1 MKKACMYLRLSR
13 EDGELSE
20 SNSISNQRQII
31 LSFAQANEID
41 VCYEYIDD
49 GYSGANFNRP
59 DFGRMIRDLEDGLF
73 NTIIVKDLS
82 RFGRDYIESGKYL
95 QKVFP
100 EKNIRFISVNDNY
113 DSENA
118 DVSDTHLILPI
129 RNFINDSYCRDIS
142 MKVKSSKEVK
152 RKNGQFIGAFAPF
165 GYKKDIKDKHK
176 LVVDT
181 EVSHIVERI
190 FQMKIDG
197 YSSKAIADFLNS
209 IGLATPSRHKEN
221 SGENFS
227 TGFVVKNSKWDSKT
241 VNRVIQNKVYIGV
254 LEQGKTAK
262 LNYKSK
268 KEVKVSKEDW
278 IITENAHEG
287 IVSKSVFALANKM
300 LLRDVKRSK
309 EKPYLLSGML
319 YCKDCGS
326 SMIRRTLK
334 NKGSESIFYI
344 CSDYNNGGD
353 CSRHSIKEDEVLH
366 QMAKAMN
373 EHLGQFRELIEKA
386 SKLDVSILNIKVEF
400 DSLNAEKKKYEMLR
414 QSLYMDLEDGLITTE
429 EFERFRKSYL
439 VKIKEIENQ
448 IERKVAVEKELK
460 ATLSSSDNLISSI
473 IPKDEKEISRLSM
486 VSFIDKILV
495 GENDE
500 LTFVFNNIETM
511 NVLKALVKQ
520 DEDNQKKK
528 PKSSTMIPIGKLYAK
543 TLPIMDAEPEYAIG
557 GVL

>member
-31 LSFAQANEID
+31 LSFAQANELD

-100 EKNIRFISVNDNY
+100 EKNVRFISVNDNY

-165 GYKKDIKDKHK
+165 GYKKDVKDKHK

-278 IITENAHEG
+278 IITEDAHEG

-386 SKLDVSILNIKVEF
+386 SKLDVSTLNIKVEF

-520 DEDNQKKK
+520 DEDYQKKK
-528 PKSSTMIPIGKLYAK
+528 PKSSTMIPISKLYAK

>member
-1 MKKACMYLRLSR
+1 MKKACMYLRLSK
-13 EDGELSE
+13 EDGEQSE

-31 LSFAQANEID
+31 RSFAQANEID

-165 GYKKDIKDKHK
+165 GYKKDAGDKHK
-176 LVVDT
+176 LAVDT

-227 TGFVVKNSKWDSKT
+227 AGFVVKNSKWDSKM

-278 IITENAHEG
+278 IITEDAHEG

-386 SKLDVSILNIKVEF
+386 SKLDVSTLNIRVEF

-460 ATLSSSDNLISSI
+460 ATLSSSDNLLSSI

-520 DEDNQKKK
+520 DEDNQEKKLQ
-528 PKSSTMIPIGKLYAK
+528 SSTMIPISKLYAK
-543 TLPIMDAEPEYAIG
+543 TLPVMDEEPEYAIG

>member
-1 MKKACMYLRLSR
+1 MKQACIYLRLSK
-13 EDGELSE
+13 EDGEQSE

-31 LSFAQANEID
+31 QSFAQANEID
-41 VCYEYIDD
+41 VCYEYVDD

-59 DFGRMIRDLEDGLF
+59 DFKKMIRDMEDGLF
-73 NTIIVKDLS
+73 SIIIVKDLS

-95 QKVFP
+95 QRVFP

-152 RKNGQFIGAFAPF
+152 RKNGQFIAAFAPF
-165 GYKKDIKDKHK
+165 GYKKDVNDKHK

-181 EVSHIVERI
+181 KVSHIVERI

-209 IGLATPSRHKEN
+209 IGSTTPSRHKEN

-268 KEVKVSKEDW
+268 NEVKVSKEDW
-278 IITENAHEG
+278 IITEDAHEG

-309 EKPYLLSGML
+309 EKPYLLSRML

-373 EHLGQFRELIEKA
+373 EHLGQYRELIEKA
-386 SKLDVSILNIKVEF
+386 SKLDVSTLNIRVEF
-400 DSLNAEKKKYEMLR
+400 DSLNEENKKYEMLR

-460 ATLSSSDNLISSI
+460 ATLTSSDNLISSI

-500 LTFVFNNIETM
+500 LTFVFNNIETI
-511 NVLKALVKQ
+511 NVLKALVKH
-520 DEDNQKKK
+520 DEKNQEKK
-528 PKSSTMIPIGKLYAK
+528 PKSSTRIPISKLYAK

>member
-31 LSFAQANEID
+31 RSFAQANEID

-165 GYKKDIKDKHK
+165 GYKKDVRDKHK

-278 IITENAHEG
+278 IITEDAHEG
-287 IVSKSVFALANKM
+287 IVSKSIFALANKM

-386 SKLDVSILNIKVEF
+386 SKLDVSTLNIRVEF

-439 VKIKEIENQ
+439 IKIKEIENQ

-460 ATLSSSDNLISSI
+460 ATLSSSDNLLSSI
-473 IPKDEKEISRLSM
+473 LPKDEKEISRLSM

-511 NVLKALVKQ
+511 NVLKALVKH
-520 DEDNQKKK
+520 DEKNQEKK
-528 PKSSTMIPIGKLYAK
+528 PKSSTMIPISKLYAK

>member
-31 LSFAQANEID
+31 LSFAQANELD

-100 EKNIRFISVNDNY
+100 EKNVRFISVNDNY

-165 GYKKDIKDKHK
+165 GYKKDVKDKHK

-278 IITENAHEG
+278 IITEDAHEG

-386 SKLDVSILNIKVEF
+386 SKLDVSTLNIKVEF

-520 DEDNQKKK
+520 DEDYQKKK
-528 PKSSTMIPIGKLYAK
+528 PKSSTMIPISELYAK

>member
-1 MKKACMYLRLSR
+1 
-13 EDGELSE
+13 
-20 SNSISNQRQII
+20 
-31 LSFAQANEID
+31 
-41 VCYEYIDD
+41 
-49 GYSGANFNRP
+49 
-59 DFGRMIRDLEDGLF
+59 
-73 NTIIVKDLS
+73 
-82 RFGRDYIESGKYL
+82 
-95 QKVFP
+95 
-100 EKNIRFISVNDNY
+100 
-113 DSENA
+113 
-118 DVSDTHLILPI
+118 
-129 RNFINDSYCRDIS
+129 
-142 MKVKSSKEVK
+142 
-152 RKNGQFIGAFAPF
+152 
-165 GYKKDIKDKHK
+165 
-176 LVVDT
+176 
-181 EVSHIVERI
+181 
-190 FQMKIDG
+190 MKIDG

-209 IGLATPSRHKEN
+209 IGLATQSRHKEN

-278 IITENAHEG
+278 IITEDAHEG

-386 SKLDVSILNIKVEF
+386 SKLDVSTLNIKVEF

-520 DEDNQKKK
+520 DEDYQKNK
-528 PKSSTMIPIGKLYAK
+528 PKSSTMIPISKLYAK

>member
-31 LSFAQANEID
+31 RSFAQANEID

-59 DFGRMIRDLEDGLF
+59 DFGRMIRDLENGLF

-165 GYKKDIKDKHK
+165 GYKKDVKDKHK

-227 TGFVVKNSKWDSKT
+227 TGFVLKNSKWDSKT

-278 IITENAHEG
+278 IITEDAHEG

-353 CSRHSIKEDEVLH
+353 CSRHSIKEDEVLQ

-386 SKLDVSILNIKVEF
+386 SKLDVSILNIRVEF
-400 DSLNAEKKKYEMLR
+400 DSLNAEKKKYE
-414 QSLYMDLEDGLITTE
+414 T
-429 EFERFRKSYL
+429 
-439 VKIKEIENQ
+439 
-448 IERKVAVEKELK
+448 
-460 ATLSSSDNLISSI
+460 
-473 IPKDEKEISRLSM
+473 
-486 VSFIDKILV
+486 
-495 GENDE
+495 
-500 LTFVFNNIETM
+500 
-511 NVLKALVKQ
+511 
-520 DEDNQKKK
+520 
-528 PKSSTMIPIGKLYAK
+528 
-543 TLPIMDAEPEYAIG
+543 
-557 GVL
+557 

>member
-31 LSFAQANEID
+31 LSFAQANELD

-59 DFGRMIRDLEDGLF
+59 DFGRMIRDLEDGIF

-100 EKNIRFISVNDNY
+100 EKNVRFISVNDNY

-278 IITENAHEG
+278 IITEDAHEG

-366 QMAKAMN
+366 RMAKAMN

-386 SKLDVSILNIKVEF
+386 SKLDVSTLNIKVEF

-460 ATLSSSDNLISSI
+460 ATLSSSDKLISSI
-473 IPKDEKEISRLSM
+473 IPKYEKEISRLSM